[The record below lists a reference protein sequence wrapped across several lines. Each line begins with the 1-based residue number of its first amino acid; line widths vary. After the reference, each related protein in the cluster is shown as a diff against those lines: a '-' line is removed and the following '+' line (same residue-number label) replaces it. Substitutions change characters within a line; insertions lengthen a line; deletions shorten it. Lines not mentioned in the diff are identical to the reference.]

1 MYHNLHFDLQWK
13 KSKNSKSSYES
24 NIDKLYQFDIDVL
37 LQIIIEKEANDL
49 WNLSSLT
56 FANLTHM
63 NFY

>member
-49 WNLSSLT
+49 
-56 FANLTHM
+56 
-63 NFY
+63 

>member
-1 MYHNLHFDLQWK
+1 
-13 KSKNSKSSYES
+13 
-24 NIDKLYQFDIDVL
+24 